1 MTKIFLLGE
10 IQNQKYI
17 ACHKSLGKTSAP
29 LMFSFD
35 KINDS
40 NKDGYLQLIGNIGHF
55 LII

>member
-29 LMFSFD
+29 LMFRFD